1 MRSWSRRPAA
11 RAWPGPRCCAASGFG
26 AASRIHTSRILA
38 LSEDLPLVIEIVD
51 TAEKVEAFLAAV
63 DDMLTEGL
71 VTMERVQVRAYRA
84 RPTNQ

>member
-1 MRSWSRRPAA
+1 VLR
-11 RAWPGPRCCAASGFG
+11 G
-26 AASRIHTSRILA
+26 
-38 LSEDLPLVIEIVD
+38 IE
-51 TAEKVEAFLAAV
+51 AEV